1 MLLIHSPLS
10 KTDLIDHNIVVL
22 DDSLGALGEVV
33 LNGVNHTVEELYY
46 KERGHFS
53 HTDCHEEY
61 VCPEKHH
68 QDEICMSSLY
78 HNIPVY

>member
-1 MLLIHSPLS
+1 MIETGQS

-68 QDEICMSSLY
+68 QDEICHHYIITHLY
-78 HNIPVY
+78 IEIR